1 MKNKKKLEKTSL
13 KTISEKLDKINKKV
27 SKIQREE
34 EKIEKK
40 EEKLN
45 SKINKIS
52 KEEEH
57 IEKTLIK
64 VGKINIKRKHVY
76 ELVRASAGA
85 FLGVGLGRGLLGLDS
100 LAKNLSWLNVIGI
113 LIFILAISTLL
124 IYKDQKTN
132 IKERGN
138 KIILKRLT
146 FIYAISLL
154 IEGISVILFNV
165 QYDSI
170 ANLLKIL
177 IVGSY
182 TAMASAVT
190 FSLAK

>member
-1 MKNKKKLEKTSL
+1 MKNRKNVKKTSL
-13 KTISEKLDKINKKV
+13 KIISEKLDNIDKKV
-27 SKIQREE
+27 SKIQKEE
-34 EKIEKK
+34 NKIEKQ
-40 EEKLN
+40 EKRLN
-45 SKINKIS
+45 TKINKIS

-64 VGKINIKRKHVY
+64 FGRINIKRKHVY

-100 LAKNLSWLNVIGI
+100 LAKNLSWFNVIGI
-113 LIFILAISTLL
+113 LVFILAISALL

-132 IKERGN
+132 IKEKGN
-138 KIILKRLT
+138 KIIWKRLT
-146 FIYAISLL
+146 FIYIISLL
-154 IEGISVILFNV
+154 IEGMSVVLFNV
-165 QYDSI
+165 QYESLT
-170 ANLLKIL
+170 NLFKIL